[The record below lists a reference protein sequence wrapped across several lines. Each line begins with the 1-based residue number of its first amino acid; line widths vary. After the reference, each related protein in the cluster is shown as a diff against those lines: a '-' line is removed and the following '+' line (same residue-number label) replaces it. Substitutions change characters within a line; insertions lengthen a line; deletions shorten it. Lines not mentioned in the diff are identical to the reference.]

1 MGLQEGVKEFVRKY
15 SLVVVYVVVGDI
27 LCVYVYVESFECVEV
42 RSFFVVSYYLHCVV
56 DGAEWVVLFNE
67 VLCKL

>member
-1 MGLQEGVKEFVRKY
+1 MGLQEGVKESVRKY

-27 LCVYVYVESFECVEV
+27 LCVYVESFECVEV
-42 RSFFVVSYYLHCVV
+42 RSFFMVSYYLPCVV
-56 DGAEWVVLFNE
+56 DGAEWVVFFNK

>member
-1 MGLQEGVKEFVRKY
+1 MGLQEGVKESVRKY

-27 LCVYVYVESFECVEV
+27 LCVYVESFECVEM

>member
-1 MGLQEGVKEFVRKY
+1 MGLQEGVKESVRKY

-27 LCVYVYVESFECVEV
+27 LCVYVESFECVEV
-42 RSFFVVSYYLHCVV
+42 RSFFVVSYHLHFVV

-67 VLCKL
+67 VCKL